1 MTKFSHTESQ
11 SKPGM
16 SSTEV
21 TKNEPNSVRF
31 WLAPPGTRVT
41 IILVSVALILIF
53 VAVISAAWTSNP
65 GDLLKGL
72 AELVKAVAWP
82 AGLVLLFMAFREAII
97 GQFGRVKTLELA
109 GGRVEFAAAIE
120 MRLQES
126 AAEAQAKPV
135 GKDQGVSSGE
145 IDRAQVIN
153 RLATSSDLASIRQRM
168 LGLATEYRFVRGSMP
183 SGPERT
189 RAMTVVMS
197 KMRTLGQAAFA
208 LRGEF
213 AFSSDPG
220 QRLAALAI
228 AQVQPDLAMMDW
240 IAGRVS
246 LSEKPFIQYHAIE
259 ALLVAAR
266 NADAAYADALK
277 RAYSTA
283 SSNYSMIDPDRRTD
297 RADLLREV
305 EVELSNL

>member
-1 MTKFSHTESQ
+1 
-11 SKPGM
+11 
-16 SSTEV
+16 
-21 TKNEPNSVRF
+21 
-31 WLAPPGTRVT
+31 
-41 IILVSVALILIF
+41 
-53 VAVISAAWTSNP
+53 
-65 GDLLKGL
+65 
-72 AELVKAVAWP
+72 
-82 AGLVLLFMAFREAII
+82 
-97 GQFGRVKTLELA
+97 
-109 GGRVEFAAAIE
+109 
-120 MRLQES
+120 
-126 AAEAQAKPV
+126 
-135 GKDQGVSSGE
+135 
-145 IDRAQVIN
+145 
-153 RLATSSDLASIRQRM
+153 
-168 LGLATEYRFVRGSMP
+168 
-183 SGPERT
+183 
-189 RAMTVVMS
+189 MTVVMS